1 MVHSPGEGRDKQK
14 SRRMS
19 GRMSFLQGDV
29 IMRETTIA
37 AVRDLKERLLAQRQ
51 RCAECA
57 MDVCDLEVPA
67 CRVI

>member
-1 MVHSPGEGRDKQK
+1 
-14 SRRMS
+14 
-19 GRMSFLQGDV
+19 
-29 IMRETTIA
+29 MREIMIA

-67 CRVI
+67 CRGDLNG